1 MSAGLYPTISELI
14 ADLEALRREHGDLPV
29 FARDVATDY
38 FVAADAEIDHV
49 VPAGR
54 RHYWRFAEPRESN
67 IKAVTIR

>member
-29 FARDVATDY
+29 LAHDVATDY
-38 FVAADAEIDHV
+38 FVAAEPGIDYI

-54 RHYWRFAEPRESN
+54 RHYWRIAELGETN
-67 IKAVTIR
+67 IKAITLR

>member
-1 MSAGLYPTISELI
+1 MSATLFPTISELI
-14 ADLEALRREHGDLPV
+14 ADLEALRRKHGDLPV
-29 FARDVATDY
+29 LAHDVATDY

-49 VPAGR
+49 VPVGR

>member
-29 FARDVATDY
+29 FVRDVATDY
-38 FVAADAEIDHV
+38 FVAAEPEIDYV
-49 VPAGR
+49 VPVGR
-54 RHYWRFAEPRESN
+54 SHYWRLAQPHESN